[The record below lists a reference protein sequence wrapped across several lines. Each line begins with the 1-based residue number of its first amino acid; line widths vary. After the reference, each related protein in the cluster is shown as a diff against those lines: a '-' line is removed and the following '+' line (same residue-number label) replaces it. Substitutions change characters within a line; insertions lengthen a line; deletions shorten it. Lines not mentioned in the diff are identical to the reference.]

1 MSPERQTVVIKSDSR
16 NQVIGTFIDPGTLT
30 EKELMEITRGQI
42 FAGKSREIIIK
53 YEDPITQENLITHIL
68 TEELEN
74 MRLAPPEQR
83 GLFIKRIA
91 QFARYADEL
100 IIREPILDNSALKDN
115 LKPSVFPSH
124 TSLKNDPLFLPAP
137 SRPNL
142 PRAVE
147 ELIANNPSLSGI
159 DGITT
164 RSIRRNAFE
173 EFVNTK
179 MELNFD

>member
-1 MSPERQTVVIKSDSR
+1 MSPERQTVVIKSNSR
-16 NQVIGTFIDPGTLT
+16 DQVIGTSIDPGTLT

-115 LKPSVFPSH
+115 LKPSAFPSRKL
-124 TSLKNDPLFLPAP
+124 LKEPLLLPAP
-137 SRPNL
+137 SKPPNL

-147 ELIANNPSLSGI
+147 EFIASNPSLSGI
-159 DGITT
+159 DGIKKNPF
-164 RSIRRNAFE
+164 R
-173 EFVNTK
+173 EFVNK
-179 MELNFD
+179 EMPGIDQL